1 MQEDITIPE
10 ETITIDLGAAK
21 DGGEGI
27 VAVDWY
33 ANKALPCEV
42 TVTLAWTVNAD
53 ETIDTV
59 HLSAGL
65 QNGTIVGDFDVNNAG
80 LNARY
85 PDASFIVAPT
95 EPVEVDGVKYTF
107 VLH

>member
-1 MQEDITIPE
+1 M
-10 ETITIDLGAAK
+10 
-21 DGGEGI
+21 
-27 VAVDWY
+27 
-33 ANKALPCEV
+33 PCEV